1 MDTIISIEK
10 YRPAR
15 VLNSGEIKNILL
27 ELTGLGGIMSLDIE
41 NDFVRIE
48 YFQQLLSPGLLKDA
62 LTRGGFPFQVQN
74 KNRGSSGILFWN
86 LGKKTKGN
94 LAEKGQSAAAKH
106 LLTHKK

>member
-1 MDTIISIEK
+1 MDALTSIEK

-62 LTRGGFPFQVQN
+62 LTRGGFPFQVQGRKPGIIRNFILELGQEN
-74 KNRGSSGILFWN
+74 KREFG
-86 LGKKTKGN
+86 GKRPKCCG
-94 LAEKGQSAAAKH
+94 
-106 LLTHKK
+106 